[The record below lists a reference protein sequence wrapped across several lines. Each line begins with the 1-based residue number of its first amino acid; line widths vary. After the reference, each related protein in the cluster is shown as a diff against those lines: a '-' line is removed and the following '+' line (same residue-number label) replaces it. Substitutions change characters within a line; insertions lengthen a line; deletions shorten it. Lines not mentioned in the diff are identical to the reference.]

1 MGNVYREIAQILADY
16 KDRPSFALSGA
27 GLSAESGIP
36 TFRGGKDGLWNKF
49 NPTEL
54 ATFEAFEEDPV
65 RVWKWY
71 LWRMRLIA
79 KAEPNA
85 GHIALVELER
95 LLPDFWHITQNVD
108 GLHRVAGQKKYVELH
123 GNIWEGHCRYCGQRY
138 NEHEFPIVFP
148 YADRNYLRK
157 LSDEEFEREILQGL
171 TKDKLPKCSVCGGI
185 VGPGVVWFGEPL
197 PEHAL
202 VKAFQLAQDSKV
214 CFSVGTSAVVYP
226 AAYVPEQ
233 CKRKGGILVEINPE
247 ETPLT
252 PLADFSL
259 RESAAKAL
267 PRIAEELKNILQK

>member
-1 MGNVYREIAQILADY
+1 MVFREIARIL
-16 KDRPSFALSGA
+16 KERGKRVFALTGA

-54 ATFEAFEEDPV
+54 ATFEAFEENPL

-71 LWRMRLIA
+71 LWRMFLIA

-85 GHIALVELER
+85 AHFSLVKLER
-95 LLPDFWHITQNVD
+95 ILPDFWHITQNVD
-108 GLHRVAGQKKYVELH
+108 GLHRLAGQKKFIELH

-138 NEHEFPIVFP
+138 NEHEFAILFP
-148 YADRNYLRK
+148 YADREFLRT
-157 LSDEEFEREILQGL
+157 LSEEEFKEKILEGL
-171 TKDKLPKCSVCGGI
+171 TEEKLPRCSVCGGI

-202 VKAFQLAQDSKV
+202 ERAFEIAKTSEV

-226 AAYVPEQ
+226 AAYLPEV
-233 CKRKGGILVEINPE
+233 CKRKGGVLVEINPE

-259 RESAAKAL
+259 RGSAAEVLPQIVSAL
-267 PRIAEELKNILQK
+267 EELS